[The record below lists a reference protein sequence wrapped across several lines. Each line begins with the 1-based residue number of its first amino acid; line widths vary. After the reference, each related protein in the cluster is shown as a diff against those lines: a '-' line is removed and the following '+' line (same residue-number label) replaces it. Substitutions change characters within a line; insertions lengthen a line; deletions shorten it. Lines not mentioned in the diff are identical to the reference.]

1 MRKLLNTLYV
11 TTPESYLSKDGQNVV
26 VSVKSEEKFR
36 IPIHNIEGIVCFG
49 YMGASPGLIG
59 LCAENN
65 VGLTFATESGWFLG
79 RFTGKVNGNVL
90 LRRKQFR
97 MADSDSDSLSIAQMV
112 IAGKLANSRNVL
124 QRAMRDHQV
133 NINKVAF
140 EESVSVINNK
150 LSSIQRANNLDELRG
165 YEGEGALA
173 YFSVFDQMILHQ
185 KEHFFFHERSRRP
198 PLDNVNAMLSF
209 VYTLLMHEVTT
220 ALETVGLDP
229 CVGFLHRDRP
239 GRSSLALDIMEEFR
253 PYLADRLVLSLI
265 NRKQVSSGGFIH
277 PDTSGV
283 TMTDETRKEII
294 SAWQKRKQET
304 IIHPFLNEEIQ
315 LGLLPY
321 VQALIFA
328 RFLRGDLDNY
338 PVFIMK

>member
-11 TTPESYLSKDGQNVV
+11 TTPESYLSKDGQNIV
-26 VSVKSEEKFR
+26 VSVKGEEKFR

-65 VGLTFATESGWFLG
+65 VGLSFASENGWFLG

-90 LRRKQFR
+90 LRRQQYR
-97 MADSDSDSLSIAQMV
+97 MADSENESLNIARIV
-112 IAGKLANSRNVL
+112 ISGKLANNRNVL
-124 QRAMRDHQV
+124 QRAIRDHSQAI
-133 NINKVAF
+133 NIPAF
-140 EESVSVINNK
+140 EESVSIINNN
-150 LSSIQRANNLDELRG
+150 LRRIRRAMDADELRG

-173 YFSVFDQMILHQ
+173 YFSVFDQLILHQ
-185 KEHFFFHERSRRP
+185 KEHFFFKGRSRRP

-209 VYTLLMHEVTT
+209 VYTLLMHEVST

-239 GRSSLALDIMEEFR
+239 GRQSFALDLMEEFR

-265 NRKQVSSGGFIH
+265 NRKQVNEKDFIKKE
-277 PDTSGV
+277 TSGV
-283 TMTDETRKEII
+283 LMTESSRKEII
-294 SAWQKRKQET
+294 TAWQKRKQET
-304 IIHPFLNEEIQ
+304 IVHPFLNEEIQ
-315 LGLLPY
+315 AGLLPY
-321 VQALIFA
+321 VQALLFA

>member
-11 TTPESYLSKDGQNVV
+11 TTPESYLTKDGQNVV
-26 VSVKSEEKFR
+26 ISVKGEEKFR
-36 IPIHNIEGIVCFG
+36 TPIHNIEGIVCFG

-65 VGLTFATESGWFLG
+65 VGLSFASQGGRFLG
-79 RFTGKVNGNVL
+79 RFTGKINGNVL
-90 LRRKQFR
+90 LRRRQYR
-97 MADSDSDSLSIAQMV
+97 MADNEVNSMNIARV
-112 IAGKLANSRNVL
+112 IISGKLANSRNVL
-124 QRAMRDHQV
+124 QRAIRDHGQV
-133 NINKVAF
+133 LNMAEFNG
-140 EESVSVINNK
+140 SVSIINNN
-150 LSSIQRANNLDELRG
+150 LRSIWRAMNPDELRG

-173 YFSVFDQMILHQ
+173 YFSVFGQMILHQ
-185 KEHFFFHERSRRP
+185 KEHFIFNGRSRRP

-209 VYTLLMHEVTT
+209 VYTLLMHEVAT

-239 GRSSLALDIMEEFR
+239 GRQSFALDMMEEFR

-265 NRKQVSSGGFIH
+265 NRKQISSKGFLRQE
-277 PDTSGV
+277 PSGIL
-283 TMTDETRKEII
+283 MTDETRKEVI
-294 SAWQKRKQET
+294 SAWQRRKQESMV
-304 IIHPFLNEEIQ
+304 HPFLNEEVQI
-315 LGLLPY
+315 GLLPY
-321 VQALIFA
+321 IQALLFA